1 MNFGGIMNKKY
12 KLKDKNY
19 EISETLNKELEKI
32 DRRYKYIKY
41 LDKKNNLTFFDRVE
55 SLVNEPVDETENVE
69 EIAIKNIM
77 LDKLKESL
85 KSLSKEELFL
95 IENLIYLEKSERE
108 LSRLTGI
115 PRKTIG
121 YQKNKILEKLKKI
134 LNIF

>member
-1 MNFGGIMNKKY
+1 MNKKY

>member
-1 MNFGGIMNKKY
+1 MSKKY
-12 KLKDKNY
+12 KLKNKNY
-19 EISETLNKELEKI
+19 DISETLNKELGKI

-41 LDKKNNLTFFDRVE
+41 LDKKNNLTFFDSVE
-55 SLVNEPVDETENVE
+55 SLLKDSVDESENVE

-121 YQKNKILEKLKKI
+121 YKKNKVLDKLRKI